1 MLSTFQSRCWKRQ
14 ELHPEVG
21 SENLHVT
28 LINLYIEAELVWKE
42 RLDQFLKAFFSKDIF
57 FPPRICSILP
67 RQNWAV
73 IGRSEKGEP
82 IGVDVYSH
90 CVENFENLLQR
101 YKGEGRV
108 AMDCEKHEFS

>member
-1 MLSTFQSRCWKRQ
+1 M
-14 ELHPEVG
+14 
-21 SENLHVT
+21 
-28 LINLYIEAELVWKE
+28 
-42 RLDQFLKAFFSKDIF
+42 FFAS
-57 FPPRICSILP
+57 
-67 RQNWAV
+67 WAV
-73 IGRSEKGEP
+73 IGRSENGEP